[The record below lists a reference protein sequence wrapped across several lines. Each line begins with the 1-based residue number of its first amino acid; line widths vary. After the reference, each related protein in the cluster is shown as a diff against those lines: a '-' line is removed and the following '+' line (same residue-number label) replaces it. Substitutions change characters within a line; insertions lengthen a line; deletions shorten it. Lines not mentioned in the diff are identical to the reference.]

1 MKAENMIARI
11 REHVVDIQYTT
22 KGCFN
27 AYDRI
32 IDANKKAAKNR
43 RVLNNVSIA
52 MGMLLLSGL
61 ITYFI
66 SDKSTVVLII
76 TTFLSLAA
84 LMINIYLSQ
93 LRPLNDG
100 KEFKERAEA
109 FNSFQKK
116 VRTTLARID
125 DGHIAHSQVWDYLNE
140 IEDRLKILHIVPLH
154 LEKEDYNKAY
164 EDIEGGQFEYTENEL
179 KGTKP

>member
-1 MKAENMIARI
+1 MMKAENMIARI
-11 REHVVDIQYTT
+11 REHVVDIQFTT
-22 KGCFN
+22 KNCFN

-32 IDANKKAAKNR
+32 IDTNKKESKNR
-43 RVLNNVSIA
+43 KLLNNVSIA
-52 MGMLLLSGL
+52 TGMLLLSGL

-66 SDKSTVVLII
+66 SDKSTTVLII
-76 TTFLSLAA
+76 TTFLSLVA

-116 VRTTLARID
+116 VRTILARID
-125 DGHIAHSQVWDYLNE
+125 DGHISPSQVWDYLKD

-154 LEKEDYNKAY
+154 FEQGDYKKAHKDMN
-164 EDIEGGQFEYTENEL
+164 EGQFEYTENEL
-179 KGTKP
+179 NKNT

>member
-1 MKAENMIARI
+1 MKAEKMIARI

-32 IDANKKAAKNR
+32 IENNKKETTKR
-43 RVLNNVSIA
+43 RFLNNVSIA
-52 MGMLLLSGL
+52 TGMLLLSGL
-61 ITYFI
+61 VITI
-66 SDKSTVVLII
+66 VTDQSDKALII
-76 TTFLSLAA
+76 TTFLSVVA
-84 LMINIYLSQ
+84 LMINVYLSQ
-93 LRPLNDG
+93 LKSLSDG

-116 VRTTLARID
+116 VRTILARIE
-125 DGHIAHSQVWDYLNE
+125 DGQIPPNQVWDYLKE
-140 IEDRLKILHIVPLH
+140 IEDRLDILHLVPLH
-154 LEKEDYNKAY
+154 LEKADKEKAD
-164 EDIEGGQFEYTENEL
+164 EDIKGGQFEYTEDEL